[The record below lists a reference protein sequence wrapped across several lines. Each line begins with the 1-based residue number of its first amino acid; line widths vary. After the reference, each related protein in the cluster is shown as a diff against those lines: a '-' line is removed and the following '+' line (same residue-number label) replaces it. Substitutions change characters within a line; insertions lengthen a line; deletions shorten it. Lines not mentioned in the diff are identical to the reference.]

1 MSDRFDTYKEKTQCQ
16 ATPQPSICNT
26 LELEVKGMPFLKAD
40 YTIPDPKDIVVQAMG
55 NVGNLD
61 ASITARTF
69 DVATGA
75 WLGSNADVV
84 QALAIPVFM
93 VENAVEGM
101 EDAKELGE
109 EVEKKEAESTLL
121 TILSLIF
128 FIVPFLGQAAAV
140 AAGLLQLGRIIA
152 IAGLAANAGLT
163 IKEVIENPEMAPFA
177 ILELLTAGRLKT
189 PKQYL
194 DAANFRRAMQPSDI
208 ASLGENF
215 AKQDGMIQKIVSACR
230 K

>member
-1 MSDRFDTYKEKTQCQ
+1 MSDRFDTYKEKTQC
-16 ATPQPSICNT
+16 APTPQPAPCNT
-26 LELEVKGMPFLKAD
+26 LELVVTGMPFLKKD
-40 YTIPDPKDIVVQAMG
+40 YTIPDPKDIVVKAMS

-69 DVATGA
+69 DVATGQ

-84 QALAIPVFM
+84 QSLAIPVFM

-109 EVEKKEAESTLL
+109 EVEKKEAQNTLL
-121 TILSLIF
+121 TVLSLIF

-177 ILELLTAGRLKT
+177 IMELLTAGRLKT

-208 ASLGENF
+208 SSLGEKF
-215 AKQDGMIQKIVSACR
+215 TKQDGMIQKIVSACR